1 VWQWWNYCSGQV
13 APGKLALRIN
23 LYETAVCM
31 HQGRRKGYIF
41 LKRMP
46 RVRATLA
53 RRRTYLTYVALVCDV
68 PEAQRVLPQVI
79 VGNFH
84 TLPAAKMGAL
94 RAALP
99 CNVTLIRQRSAWNN
113 NVLCSGIIRM
123 VAAAVAPFAW
133 VYQPIIF
140 LDAARCHLK
149 WNVFAACARVGI
161 WPIVV
166 PARMT
171 WLLQP
176 LDTHVFAS
184 FKRHLQAAGLRARC
198 AAVVAGDVLEQLLAA
213 LCEAVGAVLLD
224 GSWAHAFASNGFG
237 IGQAGLSARV
247 LAALC
252 ADASPDISHARP
264 SIEQIRTCFP
274 KRSRVVAEQMLA
286 AVGHQFQAPEAM
298 RTATAKAPG
307 VAQLALPGPMVTR
320 AMAKAAALAA
330 APVGRRLTPMKRP
343 ATCL

>member
-1 VWQWWNYCSGQV
+1 MWQWWNYFSGQV
-13 APGKLALRIN
+13 APGKVALRIN
-23 LYETAVCM
+23 LDETAVCL
-31 HQGRRKGYIF
+31 HQGRRRGVIF

-46 RVRATLA
+46 RVRVPLS
-53 RRRTYLTYVALVCDV
+53 RRRTYLTYVALVCDA

-99 CNVTLIRQRSAWNN
+99 CNVTLIRQRSAWND
-113 NVLCSGIIRM
+113 NVLCSSIIRM
-123 VAAAVAPFAW
+123 IAAALAPFAG

-166 PARMT
+166 PAKMT

-184 FKRHLQAAGLRARC
+184 FKRHLQAAVLRARC
-198 AAVVAGDVLEQLLAA
+198 AAAVEGDVLEQLLAA
-213 LCEAVGAVLLD
+213 LCEAVDAVLSN

-237 IGQAGLSARV
+237 VGQAGLSARV
-247 LAALC
+247 LEALC
-252 ADASPDISHARP
+252 AETSPEISDVDM
-264 SIEQIRTCFP
+264 S
-274 KRSRVVAEQMLA
+274 
-286 AVGHQFQAPEAM
+286 
-298 RTATAKAPG
+298 
-307 VAQLALPGPMVTR
+307 TR
-320 AMAKAAALAA
+320 DES
-330 APVGRRLTPMKRP
+330 
-343 ATCL
+343 